1 MARPKKNIVQLTD
14 AEAEQLKCVLQKNN
28 TCQTLVNRCR
38 VLLALDEN
46 HPPVRTYDECVA
58 LFCISRPTISHV
70 AKTYVN
76 DGLEAVLKIKRN
88 VNSDNARRK
97 VDGHMEAGIVEIACG
112 PVPEGH
118 SRWTIRLLEGQAKI
132 EFDEPVSREAIRRT
146 LKKIGSGPTAASTGV
161 SQTRQMQN
169 LQHVWRIFLTFMR
182 CLITLPL
189 QQSAWMKSHTSCWAK
204 YGIHGLCAQGMIKK
218 WIQNIPVMEPA
229 ASLPLLSRWE
239 GCTT

>member
-97 VDGHMEAGIVEIACG
+97 VDGRMEAGIVEIACG

-132 EFDEPVSREAIRRT
+132 EFDEPVSRVPYFAQQLVWLFIHADCWSGRVIRHLINVKNILHT
-146 LKKIGSGPTAASTGV
+146 CCKFCICL
-161 SQTRQMQN
+161 
-169 LQHVWRIFLTFMR
+169 VWET
-182 CLITLPL
+182 P
-189 QQSAWMKSHTSCWAK
+189 
-204 YGIHGLCAQGMIKK
+204 
-218 WIQNIPVMEPA
+218 
-229 ASLPLLSRWE
+229 
-239 GCTT
+239 